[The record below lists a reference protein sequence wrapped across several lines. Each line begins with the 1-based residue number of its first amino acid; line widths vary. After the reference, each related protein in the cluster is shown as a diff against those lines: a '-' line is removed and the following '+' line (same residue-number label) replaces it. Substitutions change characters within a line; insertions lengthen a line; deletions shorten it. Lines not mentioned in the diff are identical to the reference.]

1 MTFGHYAAARLT
13 RANARAKVSEL
24 SAESYNTRVQELDA
38 DKLHYASIAT
48 ISDYLDAKI
57 QGSNTEPYLA
67 DLKKVA
73 EFYDAASTYEEYA
86 SSNDGYWI
94 FAASAYFLTKNY
106 GSAIVSLKKIKQPD
120 YFGSNAAVLYHYLQH
135 ILLQNQTTE
144 TVPQYGPLPQNTLE
158 DEFFARIINVVRS
171 QVEECSSVKQLSH
184 YSALPEGI
192 WHDEL
197 VAGRIPKLLWPV
209 QEAIS
214 QEGLLRGQSGFIQM
228 PTGAGKTK
236 SVELLLRA
244 RILAEQCRK
253 AIYVAPMTALCDEV
267 AENLTKHLSDI
278 AIISRTSD
286 VRVPQNTKS
295 VNEDRASISVI
306 TPEKLAYLVRHDP
319 STASNLDLIVFDEA
333 HLLSDHSRGAN
344 FEVLLSHLL
353 TISPPPR
360 TQWILISAVVSNAN
374 QIAEWALSDSS
385 LVVDREVPDT
395 NRSYALVD
403 TDKTSIT
410 YYSKPQCLKAEYDL
424 KMSID
429 YHPLNQKRNGITRQY
444 PDTLPDSEYR
454 AHDLGLYYAN
464 TLANRGSVAIYFPK
478 PASIRKA
485 FRRFSYLTKSGVLF
499 SQITSQRNEDECNKI
514 AHLFAMHYGNDSD
527 YINGIQIG
535 ILPHYGNLPSIIKCC
550 IESALRSKYASTVIC
565 TSTLSQG
572 VNFPLKYVIVT
583 GFDLDRKVL
592 TPRDFNNLIGRVGR
606 SGHYTGGTTLI
617 LKTRRNLSALGTI
630 SSNQTSSL
638 HCESALW
645 HILFQE
651 DRHYH
656 FSKTPT
662 IAHTAVDII
671 LIHYESDSVEKGL
684 FEYYFNGLGLDVDTA
699 NRLTKTKLDA
709 LSTIESYCAALIHEP
724 FIDDN
729 VAKLCHSTYAY
740 QLASNSEKEMLLQL
754 FQQVA
759 SGFLSTD
766 SSISGFYYK
775 TQVDRTLG
783 SQIFEWI
790 TSSEFRLFA
799 ASNCTD
805 FNVLA
810 TAFYN
815 CRGDLFRSFTLPE
828 VQLALSCWVDGD
840 NIKDTF
846 NKVAQFRK
854 DNASNDRRQRVQQPT
869 LASIERLLMKSFAY
883 HLEYFVSC
891 VADACAMS
899 ESADLQ
905 RLIQMLRTCQHRI
918 RYGVATS
925 NEIQFCEQ
933 VMNDRMI
940 AKDLRRLLAS
950 GSYLHS
956 GELQIFFES
965 TKSQIR
971 SYASSLPTYCET
983 KIRTW
988 LERSHSIF

>member
-1 MTFGHYAAARLT
+1 MTFGHYAEARLT

-24 SAESYNTRVQELDA
+24 SAESYKTRVQELDA

-144 TVPQYGPLPQNTLE
+144 TLPQYSPLPQNTLE
-158 DEFFARIINVVRS
+158 DEFFERIINVVRS

-214 QEGLLRGQSGFIQM
+214 QDGLLHGQSGFIQM

-236 SVELLLRA
+236 SIELLLRA
-244 RILAEQCRK
+244 RILAKKCSR

-278 AIISRTSD
+278 ATISRTSD
-286 VRVPQNTKS
+286 VRVPQNTTFA
-295 VNEDRASISVI
+295 NNNRASISVI

-319 STASNLDLIVFDEA
+319 NSASNLDLIVFDEA
-333 HLLSDHSRGAN
+333 HLISDYSRGAN
-344 FEVLLSHLL
+344 FEVLLGQLL
-353 TISPPPR
+353 TISPPSR

-374 QIAEWALSDSS
+374 QIAEWALSDAS

-403 TDKTSIT
+403 TGNTSIT
-410 YYSKPQCLKAEYDL
+410 YYSEPQCHEVEYELKL
-424 KMSID
+424 RID
-429 YHPLNQKRNGITRQY
+429 YHQLKQIRKGTRRCY
-444 PDTLPDSEYR
+444 PDIGPDSEYA

-464 TLANRGSVAIYFPK
+464 LLANRGSLAIYFPK

-485 FRRFSYLTKSGVLF
+485 FTRFSYLARSGVPF
-499 SQITSQRNEDECNKI
+499 SQIAEQRNEDECNKI
-514 AHLFAMHYGNDSD
+514 AHLFAMHYGNDSEF
-527 YINGIQIG
+527 INGIQAG
-535 ILPHYGNLPSIIKCC
+535 ILPHYGNLPSTIKCSV
-550 IESALRSKYASTVIC
+550 ESALRSKYASTVIC

-606 SGHYTGGTTLI
+606 SGHYTGGSTLI
-617 LKTRRNLSALGTI
+617 LKTPRNLSALGSI
-630 SSNQTSSL
+630 SSNQHRSL
-638 HCESALW
+638 RCESALW
-645 HILFQE
+645 YILFQE
-651 DRHYH
+651 DRRYH
-656 FSKTPT
+656 SSRTST
-662 IAHTAVDII
+662 IANTAVDII
-671 LIHYESDSVEKGL
+671 LKHYASDSVEKEL
-684 FEYYFNGLGLDVDTA
+684 FEYYLNQLGLDTETA
-699 NRLTKTKLDA
+699 NRLTKTKLGA

-724 FIDDN
+724 LIDN
-729 VAKLCHSTYAY
+729 NITKLCGSTYAY
-740 QLASNSEKEMLLQL
+740 HLASDCEKERLLQV
-754 FQQVA
+754 FQQIAGKLV
-759 SGFLSTD
+759 STER
-766 SSISGFYYK
+766 SISGFYYK
-775 TQVDRTLG
+775 TQLDRTLG

-790 TSSEFRLFA
+790 SSSEFQLFA
-799 ASNCTD
+799 TSDCTD
-805 FNVLA
+805 FNILA
-810 TAFYN
+810 SAFYK
-815 CRGDLFRSFTLPE
+815 CRRDLFPSFELAE
-828 VQLALSCWVDGD
+828 VQLALSSWVDGD
-840 NIKDTF
+840 SIKDTF
-846 NKVAQFRK
+846 DIVARFRK
-854 DNASNDRRQRVQQPT
+854 DSANRSGTKSSRQPT
-869 LASIERLLMKSFAY
+869 LASIESLLMRSFAY

-891 VADACAMS
+891 IADACAMS
-899 ESADLQ
+899 ESEDLQ
-905 RLIQMLRTCQHRI
+905 HLVQMLRTCQHRI
-918 RYGVATS
+918 KYGVTTPY
-925 NEIQFCEQ
+925 EVQFCEQ

-940 AKDLRRLLAS
+940 AKDLRTLLAS
-950 GSYLHS
+950 GSYLYS
-956 GELQIFFES
+956 GELHFSES

-971 SYASSLPTYCET
+971 SYASSLPSYCET

-988 LERSHSIF
+988 LERSHSVF